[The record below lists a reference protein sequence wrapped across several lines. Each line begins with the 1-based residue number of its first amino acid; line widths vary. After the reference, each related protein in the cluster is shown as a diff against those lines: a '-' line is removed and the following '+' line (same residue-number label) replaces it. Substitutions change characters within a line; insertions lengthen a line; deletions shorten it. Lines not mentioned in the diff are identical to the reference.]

1 MVRASNSVLRISSVS
16 VALRSIVCVNLL
28 AIFLQAI
35 YAGQFL
41 SGMEAPVR
49 FHEWSAWAIL
59 GLTVLQL
66 LISVFYWRLNRE
78 YGLWMALSTAGVF
91 LAEGLQ
97 VGTGYGRFPAVH
109 VPLGVLIFGGVLCQ
123 AVWLFRSGGIRAE

>member
-1 MVRASNSVLRISSVS
+1 MAF
-16 VALRSIVCVNLL
+16 ALRTIVCFNLL
-28 AIFLQAI
+28 AIFVQAV

-59 GLTVLQL
+59 ALTAVQL
-66 LISVFYWRLNRE
+66 LLAAIYRQVNSGH
-78 YGLWMALSTAGVF
+78 GLWMVLSTVSIF

-123 AVWLFRSGGIRAE
+123 GVWLFRSGESKAE

>member
-1 MVRASNSVLRISSVS
+1 MVRASNSVLRLSSVAI
-16 VALRSIVCVNLL
+16 ALRTIVCVNLL
-28 AIFLQAI
+28 AIFVQAI

-59 GLTVLQL
+59 GLTALQL
-66 LISVFYWRLNRE
+66 LVSAVYRRIHPGH
-78 YGLWMALSTAGVF
+78 GLWMALSTISIF

-123 AVWLFRSGGIRAE
+123 AVWLFRSGE